1 MFKIGILK
9 FMKIHE
15 DIMEV
20 HEEAIFPK
28 SVTSF
33 KFFLTKSVWE
43 VLIGIIFYLLFKLVI
58 FGCFDLTFGGI
69 LLILYNM
76 SSKR

>member
-33 KFFLTKSVWE
+33 KFFLTKSV
-43 VLIGIIFYLLFKLVI
+43 
-58 FGCFDLTFGGI
+58 
-69 LLILYNM
+69 
-76 SSKR
+76 